1 MSYSFREINSL
12 EKRKLEFDRIKKKY
26 PDRVPVIVEKF
37 TGDKYLPFFLKNKY
51 IVPENTTVGQLLY
64 MVRNKLPIGANM
76 ALFFFIENM
85 LPPTNIRIGELYDR
99 HRDDDGFLYAVVT
112 SEATFGTLI
121 EQDDC
126 FFPDENSRVSLV
138 ADQGLALAL
147 DPGLLQ

>member
-12 EKRKLEFDRIKKKY
+12 EKRRLEFDRIKLKY

-64 MVRNKLPIGANM
+64 MVRNKLPISANM

-85 LPPTNIRIGELYDR
+85 LPPTNLRIGELYNR
-99 HRDDDGFLYAVVT
+99 HKDDDGFLYAVVT
-112 SEATFGTLI
+112 SEATFG
-121 EQDDC
+121 
-126 FFPDENSRVSLV
+126 F
-138 ADQGLALAL
+138 
-147 DPGLLQ
+147 